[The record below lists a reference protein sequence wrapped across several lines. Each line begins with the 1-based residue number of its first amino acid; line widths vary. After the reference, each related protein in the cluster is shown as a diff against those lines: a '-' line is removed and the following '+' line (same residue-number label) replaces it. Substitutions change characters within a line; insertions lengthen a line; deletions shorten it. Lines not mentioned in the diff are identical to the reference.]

1 MGRIKSTLIKRTA
14 RVLEKDEVFSEE
26 FNRNKRLLRGALPS
40 KSMRN
45 KIAGYISR
53 LRRVRNKE
61 KVNIDSTEISGTIK
75 NDFGV

>member
-1 MGRIKSTLIKRTA
+1 LG
-14 RVLEKDEVFSEE
+14 
-26 FNRNKRLLRGALPS
+26 
-40 KSMRN
+40 N